1 MQANPAFRP
10 SLSYAAVADI
20 LTTLYDPNVQVHLPK
35 ETLSTLIEAH
45 TVNLL
50 CQLLS
55 LPTSHFTGT
64 ITTGATA
71 SNLLGLACGREEVL
85 RRVMARRGFPDWSMA
100 EDGNGAESDDDDG
113 VPAPPPVKVY
123 VATPHASIKKVAGI
137 IGIGRKRVVD
147 VGQKAHRSS
156 SSDLLTEEDVRASM
170 SIVEFDLLDLEV
182 SLRNSWHK
190 KQGAIVVVGLGEVN
204 TGALSAQ
211 IPAIRA
217 LCDRYE
223 AWLHIDAAFSAFC
236 CLLDGFEW
244 ISQHLAMADSICSD
258 GHKQLNVPYDAGLFF
273 IRKTDVGESRV
284 DSLLED
290 VCGLGKTGA
299 PAYLATGGPEE
310 STQDVPIEMAQ
321 RREYAANLPSPLF
334 RNLENSKRF
343 RALPLYATLLS
354 E

>member
-1 MQANPAFRP
+1 M
-10 SLSYAAVADI
+10 
-20 LTTLYDPNVQVHLPK
+20 TTLYDPNVQVHLPK
-35 ETLSTLIEAH
+35 ETLATLIETY
-45 TVNLL
+45 TVDLL
-50 CQLLS
+50 CQLLP
-55 LPTSHFTGT
+55 LPISRFTGT

-85 RRVMARRGFPDWSMA
+85 KRAMARRGHPDWSLA
-100 EDGNGAESDDDDG
+100 ENGNGADSDDGDEG
-113 VPAPPPVKVY
+113 PAPPPVNVY

-137 IGIGRKRVVD
+137 IGIGRKRVID
-147 VGQKAHRSS
+147 VGQAAHLSS
-156 SSDLLTEEDVRASM
+156 TDLLSEEDVRASM
-170 SIVEFDLLDLEV
+170 SIVEFDLFNLEV
-182 SLRNSWHK
+182 SLQESRYK

-204 TGALSAQ
+204 TGALSVQ

-223 AWLHIDAAFSAFC
+223 AWLHVDAAFSAFC

-244 ISQHLAMADSICSD
+244 ISEHLAMADSICSD

-273 IRKTDVGESRV
+273 IRKNDVGEQRV

-290 VCGLGKTGA
+290 VCGLGRTGA
-299 PAYLATGGPEE
+299 PAYLATAGPEE
-310 STQDVPIEMAQ
+310 STEDVSPEVAK

-334 RNLENSKRF
+334 RNLKNSKRF